1 MSGRDYNYYSDDQEV
16 TRTVGDLK
24 KFANTNWWVGF
35 GSGTLMI
42 LGVLGLFIAIGLY
55 YNI

>member
-35 GSGTLMI
+35 ASGGAMI
-42 LGVLGLFIAIGLY
+42 VGVIVLLIAVGLY